1 MQCYTKLDSLL
12 MKELKY
18 LSCYHAIYQFI
29 MQFSPKLCFYS
40 LEPNKKFNQWGIYY
54 PKKP

>member
-1 MQCYTKLDSLL
+1 MQCYTKLDRLL
-12 MKELKY
+12 MKELK
-18 LSCYHAIYQFI
+18 YQFI